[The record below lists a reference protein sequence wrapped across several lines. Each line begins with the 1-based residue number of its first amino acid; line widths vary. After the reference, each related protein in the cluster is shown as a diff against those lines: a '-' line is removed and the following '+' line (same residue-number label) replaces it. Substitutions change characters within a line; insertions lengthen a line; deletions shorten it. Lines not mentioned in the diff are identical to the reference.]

1 MTNVFVNHKPVGRLT
16 RENFLNRF
24 SYNDNTT
31 ASLAV
36 SLLMPVSESSYL
48 SERET
53 MLHPVFDMNLPEG
66 PLREALANMFSKT
79 VPIFDDLALLD
90 IVGRSLIGRL
100 RFGLNH
106 NELDLVPPQNLRELI
121 NYKGTEDLFRDLL
134 IRYARYSGV
143 AGVQPKLLIRDDKS
157 LNTLKLNPVES
168 GARLTT
174 NGTTHIVKTF
184 DPIIFPGLAT
194 NEYLCLQAAKNA
206 GLVVPNAEL
215 SNNGR
220 MIIIERFDLKPNG
233 QYLAFEDGC
242 AITGMV
248 SRDKYMGSYEQLAGS
263 IGRVLLVKKNAEF
276 NLGQFFRSLVLSV
289 LVRNGDAHRKNFGV
303 LYDDATSDVW
313 LAPTYDVITS
323 SIYIPSDTLALTW
336 DGSKRWPNRK
346 RLEQFGI
353 KHCLLNPTVANSI
366 IEEVIEAT
374 TSTANNFHK
383 ILDSDTNSTD
393 VVTSMKKTWIDAVKT
408 MLDKK

>member
-1 MTNVFVNHKPVGRLT
+1 
-16 RENFLNRF
+16 
-24 SYNDNTT
+24 
-31 ASLAV
+31 
-36 SLLMPVSESSYL
+36 
-48 SERET
+48 
-53 MLHPVFDMNLPEG
+53 
-66 PLREALANMFSKT
+66 
-79 VPIFDDLALLD
+79 
-90 IVGRSLIGRL
+90 
-100 RFGLNH
+100 
-106 NELDLVPPQNLRELI
+106 
-121 NYKGTEDLFRDLL
+121 
-134 IRYARYSGV
+134 
-143 AGVQPKLLIRDDKS
+143 
-157 LNTLKLNPVES
+157 
-168 GARLTT
+168 
-174 NGTTHIVKTF
+174 
-184 DPIIFPGLAT
+184 
-194 NEYLCLQAAKNA
+194 
-206 GLVVPNAEL
+206 
-215 SNNGR
+215 

-242 AITGMV
+242 AITGML

>member
-121 NYKGTEDLFRDLL
+121 NYLSL
-134 IRYARYSGV
+134 I
-143 AGVQPKLLIRDDKS
+143 
-157 LNTLKLNPVES
+157 
-168 GARLTT
+168 
-174 NGTTHIVKTF
+174 HI
-184 DPIIFPGLAT
+184 
-194 NEYLCLQAAKNA
+194 
-206 GLVVPNAEL
+206 
-215 SNNGR
+215 
-220 MIIIERFDLKPNG
+220 
-233 QYLAFEDGC
+233 
-242 AITGMV
+242 
-248 SRDKYMGSYEQLAGS
+248 
-263 IGRVLLVKKNAEF
+263 
-276 NLGQFFRSLVLSV
+276 
-289 LVRNGDAHRKNFGV
+289 
-303 LYDDATSDVW
+303 
-313 LAPTYDVITS
+313 
-323 SIYIPSDTLALTW
+323 
-336 DGSKRWPNRK
+336 
-346 RLEQFGI
+346 
-353 KHCLLNPTVANSI
+353 
-366 IEEVIEAT
+366 
-374 TSTANNFHK
+374 
-383 ILDSDTNSTD
+383 
-393 VVTSMKKTWIDAVKT
+393 
-408 MLDKK
+408 